1 MFFSRVRCC
10 LLLVLLLLQS
20 LQDLAFARF
29 VLILIS
35 IHLTGRLLARFL
47 FLYTSSS
54 RSQTFETHESGVA
67 LLPQSHLFLSLVGRQ
82 AGRPDLHTLIVLRPN
97 GRNIHWHTV
106 VLVERLIRH
115 RWRIDSWH
123 TWRIDC
129 RKLLDW
135 DVVDGRRWGRGC
147 VVHGTVRC
155 TDCLFLDRW
164 GNVQLA
170 IPQHDAVTI
179 ALQSLRFVFR
189 FERHETVAF
198 TDARPVDD
206 DFRGLD
212 VTVRRE

>member
-1 MFFSRVRCC
+1 MAFCFF
-10 LLLVLLLLQS
+10 LLLL
-20 LQDLAFARF
+20 LLLCF
-29 VLILIS
+29 VCLYV
-35 IHLTGRLLARFL
+35 LL
-47 FLYTSSS
+47 
-54 RSQTFETHESGVA
+54 
-67 LLPQSHLFLSLVGRQ
+67 
-82 AGRPDLHTLIVLRPN
+82 RPDLHTLIVLRPD

-135 DVVDGRRWGRGC
+135 DVVDGWRGGRCC

-155 TDCLFLDRW
+155 TDCLLLDRG
-164 GNVQLA
+164 GNVQLT
-170 IPQHDAVTI
+170 IPQHDAVSI

-189 FERHETVAF
+189 FERHEAVAF
-198 TDARPVDD
+198 ADARPVND